1 MRISDWS
8 SDVCSSDLA
17 ADEVVPFRQGFARR
31 PQPVGAGR
39 WQPGKRA
46 DLVRGQP
53 HAIGHERL
61 APAIMRAAATVPVE
75 QLASDVGRVDFA
87 GGVVLNLVETTF
99 AASVAQRLPF
109 GAGPRRQRLLPEP
122 VDYFTQRFISSA
134 MASEPLHWGKMAIG
148 TASQTRHA

>member
-1 MRISDWS
+1 MI
-8 SDVCSSDLA
+8 L
-17 ADEVVPFRQGFARR
+17 R
-31 PQPVGAGR
+31 PPRSTRTDTLFPYTTLVR
-39 WQPGKRA
+39 SA

-61 APAIMRAAATVPVE
+61 APARMRAAATVPVE

-109 GAGPRRQRLLPEP
+109 GAGQRRQRLLPEP
-122 VDYFTQRFISSA
+122 VAYFTQRFISSA
-134 MASEPLHWGKMAIG
+134 MASAPLSWGTMAIG
-148 TASQTRHA
+148 SPSGPNSNAHDRKSTRQNSR

>member
-87 GGVVLNLVETTF
+87 GGVVLNLVEPTF
-99 AASVAQRLPF
+99 AATVAQTLPF
-109 GAGPRRQRLLPEP
+109 GTGQLSQRLIPAPLASLPHP
-122 VDYFTQRFISSA
+122 FSPPPISPPTFTWC
-134 MASEPLHWGKMAIG
+134 PLTTG
-148 TASQTRHA
+148 